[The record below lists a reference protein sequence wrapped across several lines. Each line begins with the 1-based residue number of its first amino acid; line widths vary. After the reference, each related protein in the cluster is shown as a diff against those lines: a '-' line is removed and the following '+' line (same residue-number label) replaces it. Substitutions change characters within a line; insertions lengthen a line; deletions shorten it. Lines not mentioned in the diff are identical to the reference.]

1 MYKLYKCGINLQ
13 SEGVMLIGENSV
25 TSIPFDPD
33 NTDYQAFLK
42 YQAEGG
48 VVLPA
53 DDNEQTA

>member
-1 MYKLYKCGINLQ
+1 MYKLIKNQLTQDIATVQRLSDNAC
-13 SEGVMLIGENSV
+13 
-25 TSIPFDPD
+25 IPFDPA

>member
-1 MYKLYKCGINLQ
+1 MIMYKLVKDLSGNVNFVQRL
-13 SEGVMLIGENSV
+13 SDAAF
-25 TSIPFDPD
+25 IPFDVD

>member
-1 MYKLYKCGINLQ
+1 MYQLKKSTL
-13 SEGVMLIGENSV
+13 GETIIVKDNNNGSF
-25 TSIPFDPD
+25 TSFGEWDD